1 MRARTWTAASLAI
14 VVLLAVAASD
24 GWTQPPGAVGKPA
37 AVVNGET
44 ISLAEVDAVLKSG
57 KTPPIVP
64 VSTSRQRQDR
74 FEALAMLIDN
84 LLLQQYLRKN
94 APPADAGEIARHI
107 AELQAALQK
116 DNKKLADYLN
126 ENGMTAAQLRTQVTN
141 ALQWRDYVK
150 IHVSDADIEKYY
162 QANKDFFDGVQVRAS
177 HILIRVPL
185 TGSDADVEAARA
197 RLQAIRQEIEAGKIT
212 FADAAMKY
220 SQCPSAPAGGDLGYF
235 PRKFFIDEEFAKAAF
250 TPQLKLGEMIGLVR
264 TEMGWHLIKLTDR
277 KAGTPSEFAKLK
289 ENVRDVLLTELR
301 INLVAQQRKQARIE
315 INLP

>member
-1 MRARTWTAASLAI
+1 ML
-14 VVLLAVAASD
+14 LLAVAASE
-24 GWTQPPGAVGKPA
+24 GRAQPANAPDKPA
-37 AVVNGET
+37 ALVNGEA
-44 ISLAEVDAVLKSG
+44 ISLAEVDAVLKLGTS
-57 KTPPIVP
+57 PSAVP
-64 VSTSRQRQDR
+64 VSESRRRQDR

-94 APPADAGEIARHI
+94 AQPADPGEIARHI

-126 ENGMTAAQLRTQVTN
+126 ENGMTEPQLRTQVTN
-141 ALQWRDYVK
+141 ALQWRDYIKV
-150 IHVSDADIEKYY
+150 HVSDADIEKYY
-162 QANKDFFDGVQVRAS
+162 HESKDFFDGVQVRAS

-197 RLQAIRQEIEAGKIT
+197 KLQAIRQDIEAGKIQ
-212 FADAAMKY
+212 FADAAMKH

-250 TPQLKLGEMIGLVR
+250 TPQLKIGEMIGLVR

-277 KAGTPSEFAKLK
+277 KAGTPSEFVKIK
-289 ENVRDVLLTELR
+289 DNVRDVYLTELR
-301 INLVAQQRKQARIE
+301 INLIAQQRKQARIE